1 MIPARNE
8 ADNIVGLVDEID
20 RAMAGL
26 APFEIIVV
34 DDGSG
39 DGSVARLQDRA
50 ATTAQLFRF
59 AEPPLRRNWPTT
71 DIQIKAAA
79 AEQYHRT

>member
-39 DGSVARLQDRA
+39 DRSVARLQDRA
-50 ATTAQLFRF
+50 ATTPQLFRF
-59 AEPPLRRNWPTT
+59 AEPPLRPRSLSNETF
-71 DIQIKAAA
+71 
-79 AEQYHRT
+79 EQRILPSRP